1 MTGLA
6 RALERCRSLIDDVT
20 FPRARAWKDD
30 GGGVIGGF
38 PVYAPMELVHAAG
51 MLPVSLFG
59 AGGGVEIEAA
69 DSRIQSFVCSITRST
84 LELGFR
90 GNLDAFDGF
99 LFTNICDVAR
109 NLSGVF
115 ARNFGGKMV
124 EYLHLPQNVASMAA
138 VDYMTGE
145 LRRVLSSL
153 ERLGGRRVGTDD
165 LGRSVAVF
173 EENRALLRELDRLR
187 AESPWL
193 LPASESYA
201 LARASGLLPKEEHT
215 ALLKDALAEIRGR
228 PARPMDKM
236 RVLLLGSFCEQPP
249 LPLLR
254 AIEDAG
260 CYVLDDDLALGLRFL
275 DRPMAVDGDPLHEI
289 AEGFVHGAMNSSV
302 CHTVR
307 PRAEW
312 LVERAGSLRV
322 DGVLFCTA
330 KFCEPALYDYI
341 PYKEAL
347 EAANIPHLHVE
358 FEEKMTAFEQAR
370 TQVETFVESVLFDEG
385 GR

>member
-6 RALERCRSLIDDVT
+6 GTLEQCRALVEDVT
-20 FPRARAWKDD
+20 FPRAKAWKEE
-30 GGGVIGGF
+30 GGDVIGSF
-38 PVYAPMELVHAAG
+38 PVYSPMELVHATG
-51 MLPVSLFG
+51 MLPVNLFG

-84 LELGFR
+84 LELGLR

-109 NLSGVF
+109 NLSGIF
-115 ARNFGGKMV
+115 ARNFGGKMI
-124 EYLHLPQNVASMAA
+124 EYLHLPQNIGSPAA
-138 VDYMTGE
+138 MDYMTGE
-145 LRRVLSSL
+145 LRRVLASL
-153 ERLGGRRVGTDD
+153 ERLGGRHVATDN
-165 LGRSVAVF
+165 LARSVAAF
-173 EENRALLRELDRLR
+173 EENRALLRELYRIR

-193 LPASESYA
+193 LPASESYV
-201 LARASGLLPKEEHT
+201 LSRASGLLPKEEHT
-215 ALLKDALAEIRGR
+215 KLLKDALAEIRAR
-228 PARPMDKM
+228 SARPMDKM
-236 RVLLLGSFCEQPP
+236 RILLLGSFCEQPP
-249 LPLLR
+249 LTLLK

-275 DRPMAVDGDPLHEI
+275 DRPMAASGDPLRAI

-302 CHTVR
+302 CHTAR
-307 PRAEW
+307 PRTEW
-312 LVERAGSLRV
+312 LVERAKELRV

-347 EAANIPHLHVE
+347 EKAEIPHLHIE

-370 TQVETFVESVLFDEG
+370 TQVETFVESVLFG
-385 GR
+385 

>member
-1 MTGLA
+1 MAG
-6 RALERCRSLIDDVT
+6 LERTIEQCRTLVEDVT
-20 FPRARAWKDD
+20 FPRARAWKEA
-30 GGGVIGGF
+30 GGGVVGSF

-51 MLPVSLFG
+51 MLPVNLFG

-84 LELGFR
+84 LELGLR
-90 GNLDAFDGF
+90 GNLDTFDGF
-99 LFTNICDVAR
+99 LFSNICDVAR

-115 ARNFGGKMV
+115 ARNFGAKMV
-124 EYLHLPQNVASMAA
+124 EYLHLPQNIASSAA

-145 LRRVLSSL
+145 LRRVLKSI
-153 ERLGGRRVGTDD
+153 ERLGGRHVTKED
-165 LGRSVAVF
+165 LAGSVKAF
-173 EENRALLRELDRLR
+173 EGNRLLLRELSRIR

-193 LPASESYA
+193 LPASESYV

-215 ALLKDALAEIRGR
+215 KLLGDALLEIRAR
-228 PARPMDKM
+228 ASRPMDKM
-236 RVLLLGSFCEQPP
+236 RILLLGSFCEQPP
-249 LPLLR
+249 LALLK

-275 DRPMAVDGDPLHEI
+275 DAPMAANGDPVRSL
-289 AEGFVHGAMNSSV
+289 AQAFVHNAMNSSV
-302 CHTVR
+302 CHTR
-307 PRAEW
+307 APRNDWLIARAE
-312 LVERAGSLRV
+312 ELRV

-347 EAANIPHLHVE
+347 EKADIPHLHVE

-370 TQVETFVESVLFDEG
+370 TQVETFVESVLFD
-385 GR
+385 

>member
-1 MTGLA
+1 MA
-6 RALERCRSLIDDVT
+6 SVAVAVEECRALVEDVT
-20 FPRARAWKDD
+20 FPRARAWRDA
-30 GGGVIGGF
+30 GGRVVGSF

-51 MLPVSLFG
+51 MLPVNLFG

-69 DSRIQSFVCSITRST
+69 DARIQSFVCSITRST
-84 LELGFR
+84 LELGLR

-99 LFTNICDVAR
+99 LFSNICDVAR

-115 ARNFGGKMV
+115 ARNFRGKMV
-124 EYLHLPQNVASMAA
+124 EYLHLPQNIASSAA

-145 LRRVLSSL
+145 LRRVLTSL
-153 ERLGGRRVGTDD
+153 ERLGGRHAAKED
-165 LGRSVAVF
+165 LARSVKAF
-173 EENRALLRELDRLR
+173 EENRLLLRELYRIR

-193 LPASESYA
+193 VSASESYV

-215 ALLKDALAEIRGR
+215 KLLAGALAEIRER

-236 RVLLLGSFCEQPP
+236 RIMLLGSFCEQPP
-249 LPLLR
+249 LALLK

-275 DRPMAVDGDPLHEI
+275 DAPMAANGDPLRSI
-289 AEGFVHGAMNSSV
+289 AQGFVHNAMNSSV
-302 CHTVR
+302 CHTR
-307 PRAEW
+307 APRNDW
-312 LVERAGSLRV
+312 LVARAGELRL

-347 EAANIPHLHVE
+347 EKANIPHLHVE

-370 TQVETFVESVLFDEG
+370 TQVETFVESVLFD
-385 GR
+385 

>member
-1 MTGLA
+1 MTGLVGIV
-6 RALERCRSLIDDVT
+6 EQCRTLIEDVT
-20 FPRARAWKDD
+20 FPRARAWKEE
-30 GGGVIGGF
+30 GGEVIGGF

-51 MLPVSLFG
+51 MFPVSLFG

-84 LELGFR
+84 LELGLR

-115 ARNFGGKMV
+115 ARNFRGKMI
-124 EYLHLPQNVASMAA
+124 EYLHLPQNVGSSAA
-138 VDYMTGE
+138 VDYMTRE
-145 LRRVLSSL
+145 LRRVLASL
-153 ERLGGRRVGTDD
+153 ERLGGRLVSQND
-165 LGRSVAVF
+165 LARSVAVL
-173 EENRALLRELDRLR
+173 EENRALLRELYRIR
-187 AESPWL
+187 SESPWL
-193 LPASESYA
+193 LPASESYV

-215 ALLKDALAEIRGR
+215 KLLEDALLEVRARS
-228 PARPMDKM
+228 ARPMDKM
-236 RVLLLGSFCEQPP
+236 RILLLGSFCEQPP
-249 LPLLR
+249 LALLK
-254 AIEDAG
+254 AVEDAG

-275 DRPMAVDGDPLHEI
+275 DRPTAANGDPLRAI
-289 AEGFVHGAMNSSV
+289 AEGFVHRAMTSSV
-302 CHTVR
+302 CHTIR
-307 PRAEW
+307 PRTDW
-312 LVERAGSLRV
+312 LVGRARELGV

-347 EAANIPHLHVE
+347 EKAEIPHLHVE

-370 TQVETFVESVLFDEG
+370 TQVETFVESVLFDSEE
-385 GR
+385 R